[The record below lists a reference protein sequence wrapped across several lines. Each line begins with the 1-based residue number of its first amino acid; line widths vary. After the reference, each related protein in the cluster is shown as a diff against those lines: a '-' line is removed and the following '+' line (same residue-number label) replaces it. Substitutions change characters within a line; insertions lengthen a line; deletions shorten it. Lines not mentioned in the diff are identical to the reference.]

1 MQNPPQEAPAREQVA
16 PRPSGLASA
25 TRRVAVLDH
34 LRVPYRVEHDE
45 GEDERLVVVRR
56 PAASV
61 CWPSSDTL
69 RGATAGFW
77 HLGDT
82 VVAGRL
88 LSDAA
93 ADEIL
98 GEGWDPVEEIVQE
111 DGSRAA
117 SLWRS
122 CEGRMFLPFDPDEV
136 VTNLWSEA
144 YAELPGAAG
153 SAVKAA
159 MRRVYYRLRP
169 VMPRALQLSLRRRAV
184 RFQRQARFPR
194 WPIEPSLHDVLD
206 LVLELLGDADDPVPW
221 IAPWPEPYRW
231 AVVLTHDVETGY
243 GLDHLSLLRDI
254 ELEEGFRS
262 SWNLVPRRYAV
273 PDDVVAELTANGFE
287 VGVHGLHHDGRDL
300 ESPET
305 ICRRLPEIRQWAERW
320 GSVGFRAP
328 ATHRVWDAMPTL
340 GFDYDS
346 SYPDTDPFEPL
357 AGGCCSWFPYTH
369 GEMVELPITLPQDH
383 TLYEILCVSAL
394 EQWRSKADAIRER
407 GGMALLI
414 THPDYMVAPE
424 RVEDYRGF
432 LAHVSAPDAWRAL
445 PRDVCAWWRRRAASE
460 LEESTS
466 GWTISGPAGGEG
478 AVAQGPRRRVLT

>member
-1 MQNPPQEAPAREQVA
+1 MLAAVPEGDARDLLERAGAVYVCEPDDVTAMERILAARVLALDEGEPRRRAIARSWRSTSGETWRPGWRAPSTRSSAAALPSRSASAARPEGNDPWPKRRRSA
-16 PRPSGLASA
+16 AGAWLRSGECRIRPRRPLRGSRSRRAPSGLASA

-34 LRVPYRVEHDE
+34 LRVPYRVEHE
-45 GEDERLVVVRR
+45 EREDERLVVVRR

-77 HLGDT
+77 RLGDT

-98 GEGWDPVEEIVQE
+98 GAGWDPVEEIVQE

-144 YAELPGAAG
+144 YAELAGSAG
-153 SAVKAA
+153 SAVKAV

-194 WPIEPSLHDVLD
+194 WPIEPSLHDILD

-221 IAPWPEPYRW
+221 IAPWPKPYRW

-243 GLDHLSLLRDI
+243 GLDHLRCSAMSSSRRD
-254 ELEEGFRS
+254 F
-262 SWNLVPRRYAV
+262 A
-273 PDDVVAELTANGFE
+273 
-287 VGVHGLHHDGRDL
+287 
-300 ESPET
+300 
-305 ICRRLPEIRQWAERW
+305 RL
-320 GSVGFRAP
+320 G
-328 ATHRVWDAMPTL
+328 
-340 GFDYDS
+340 
-346 SYPDTDPFEPL
+346 
-357 AGGCCSWFPYTH
+357 
-369 GEMVELPITLPQDH
+369 
-383 TLYEILCVSAL
+383 TLY
-394 EQWRSKADAIRER
+394 
-407 GGMALLI
+407 
-414 THPDYMVAPE
+414 P
-424 RVEDYRGF
+424 
-432 LAHVSAPDAWRAL
+432 
-445 PRDVCAWWRRRAASE
+445 AATPSRM
-460 LEESTS
+460 T
-466 GWTISGPAGGEG
+466 
-478 AVAQGPRRRVLT
+478 